1 MTDKFSSIKPYSDHE
16 VNDVL
21 NSMIEKDSFINAL
34 LSQQNLITRFIPF
47 SKFFLKKYLLRL
59 IKDINSIDA
68 YQLLYE
74 KLIKDIISN
83 KINNFQLSGLDNID
97 PKQNYLFISNHRDIT
112 LDPALLNY
120 AIFQHGHKTF
130 NIAIGDNL
138 IKDSWVSDLMRL
150 NKSFIIKR
158 SGSSKKEIYKSL
170 KLASEFIGYKILN
183 SDESVW
189 IAQRQGRAKDG
200 IDATDSSILK
210 MIYLSAKND
219 MSIGEYFNKLKIVP
233 VSLSYEIDPNDIS
246 KANELSITNSNG
258 HYKKSKNEDFFSIY
272 NGIFGNKG
280 NVSLKICKPI
290 NLDKNINFES
300 IAKIIDKEIISGYK
314 LHLTN
319 YAAARLLSIEFDK
332 NDLSEEELTIAVN
345 EMTDKVS
352 KLSDGVKKNLLLQ
365 YANPIIQKQN
375 LV

>member
-1 MTDKFSSIKPYSDHE
+1 LTDKFSSIKPYSDHE
-16 VNDVL
+16 VNGVL
-21 NSMIEKDSFINAL
+21 NRIIANDNFIDAL
-34 LSQQNLITRFIPF
+34 RSQQNQLTRFVPF
-47 SKFFLKKYLLRL
+47 SKFFLKKYMLRL
-59 IKDINSIDA
+59 IKNINSVDA

-74 KLIKDIISN
+74 KLIKDIISS
-83 KINNFQLSGLDNID
+83 KIDNFNVSGLDNIE
-97 PKQNYLFISNHRDIT
+97 PEQNYLFISNHRDIT

-158 SGSSKKEIYKSL
+158 SGNSKKEIYKSL
-170 KLASEFIGYKILN
+170 KLASEFIGNKILN
-183 SDESVW
+183 SYESVW

-200 IDATDSSILK
+200 IDVTDSSILK
-210 MIYLSAKND
+210 MIYLSAKNV

-233 VSLSYEIDPNDIS
+233 ISLSYEIDPNDVF
-246 KANELSITNSNG
+246 KANELSIISNNG
-258 HYKKSKNEDFFSIY
+258 HYIKSKNEDFLSIY

-290 NLDKNINFES
+290 NLDKDINFDS
-300 IAKIIDKEIISGYK
+300 IAEIIDKEIISGYK
-314 LHLTN
+314 LHSTN
-319 YAAARLLSIEFDK
+319 FAAASLLSIEFDK
-332 NDLSEEELTIAVN
+332 KQLGEQELKKAVN
-345 EMTDKVS
+345 EMSNKVS
-352 KLSDGVKKNLLLQ
+352 KLSDGVRKNLLLQ

>member
-16 VNDVL
+16 VNGVL
-21 NSMIEKDSFINAL
+21 NRIIANDNFIDAL
-34 LSQQNLITRFIPF
+34 QSQQNQLTRFVPF
-47 SKFFLKKYLLRL
+47 SKFFLKKYMLRL
-59 IKDINSIDA
+59 IKNINSVDA

-74 KLIKDIISN
+74 KLIKDIISS
-83 KINNFQLSGLDNID
+83 KIDNFNVSGLDNIE
-97 PKQNYLFISNHRDIT
+97 PEQNYLFISNHRDIT

-158 SGSSKKEIYKSL
+158 SGNSKKEIYKSL
-170 KLASEFIGYKILN
+170 KLASEFIGNKILN
-183 SDESVW
+183 SYESVW

-200 IDATDSSILK
+200 IDVTDSSILK
-210 MIYLSAKND
+210 MIYLSAKNV

-233 VSLSYEIDPNDIS
+233 ISLSYEIDPNDVF
-246 KANELSITNSNG
+246 KANELSIISNNG
-258 HYKKSKNEDFFSIY
+258 HYIKSKNEDFLSIY

-290 NLDKNINFES
+290 NLDKDINFDS
-300 IAKIIDKEIISGYK
+300 IAEIIDKEIISGYK
-314 LHLTN
+314 LHSTN
-319 YAAARLLSIEFDK
+319 FAAASLLSIEFDK
-332 NDLSEEELTIAVN
+332 KQLGEQELKKAVN
-345 EMTDKVS
+345 EMSNKVS
-352 KLSDGVKKNLLLQ
+352 KLSDGVRKNLLLQ

>member
-16 VNDVL
+16 VNEVL
-21 NSMIEKDSFINAL
+21 NSIIEKDSFINAL

-68 YQLLYE
+68 YQLLYK

-246 KANELSITNSNG
+246 KANELLITNSNG

>member
-158 SGSSKKEIYKSL
+158 SGNSKKEIYKSL

-345 EMTDKVS
+345 EMNDKVS

>member
-1 MTDKFSSIKPYSDHE
+1 LTDKFSSIKPYSDHE
-16 VNDVL
+16 VNGVL
-21 NSMIEKDSFINAL
+21 NRIIANDNFIDAL
-34 LSQQNLITRFIPF
+34 QSQQNQLTRFVPF
-47 SKFFLKKYLLRL
+47 SKFFLKKYMLRL
-59 IKDINSIDA
+59 IKNINSVDA

-74 KLIKDIISN
+74 KLIKDIISS
-83 KINNFQLSGLDNID
+83 KIDNFNISGLDNIE
-97 PKQNYLFISNHRDIT
+97 PEQNYLFISNHRDIT

-158 SGSSKKEIYKSL
+158 SGNSKKEIYKSL
-170 KLASEFIGYKILN
+170 KLASEFIGNKILN
-183 SDESVW
+183 SYESVW

-200 IDATDSSILK
+200 IDVTDSSILK
-210 MIYLSAKND
+210 MIYLSAKNV
-219 MSIGEYFNKLKIVP
+219 MSIDEYFNKLKIVP
-233 VSLSYEIDPNDIS
+233 ISLSYEIDPNDIS
-246 KANELSITNSNG
+246 KANELSIISNNG
-258 HYKKSKNEDFFSIY
+258 HYIKSKNEDFLSIY

-290 NLDKNINFES
+290 NLDKDINFDS
-300 IAKIIDKEIISGYK
+300 IAEIIDKEIISGYK
-314 LHLTN
+314 LHSTN
-319 YAAARLLSIEFDK
+319 FAAATLLSIKFDK
-332 NDLSEEELTIAVN
+332 KELGEQELKKAVY
-345 EMTDKVS
+345 EMSNKVS
-352 KLSDGVKKNLLLQ
+352 KLSDGVRKNVLLQ

>member
-16 VNDVL
+16 VNGVL
-21 NSMIEKDSFINAL
+21 NRIIANDNFIDAL
-34 LSQQNLITRFIPF
+34 QSQQNQLTRFVPF
-47 SKFFLKKYLLRL
+47 SKFFLKKYMLRL
-59 IKDINSIDA
+59 IKNINSVDA

-74 KLIKDIISN
+74 KLIKDIISS
-83 KINNFQLSGLDNID
+83 KIDNFNVSGLDNIE
-97 PKQNYLFISNHRDIT
+97 PEQNYLFISNHRDIT

-158 SGSSKKEIYKSL
+158 SGNSKKEIYKSL
-170 KLASEFIGYKILN
+170 KLASEFIGNKILN
-183 SDESVW
+183 SYESVW

-200 IDATDSSILK
+200 IDVTDSSILK
-210 MIYLSAKND
+210 MIYLSAKNV

-233 VSLSYEIDPNDIS
+233 ISLSYEIDPNDVS
-246 KANELSITNSNG
+246 KANELSIISNNG
-258 HYKKSKNEDFFSIY
+258 HYIKSKNEDFLSIY

-290 NLDKNINFES
+290 NLDKDINFDS
-300 IAKIIDKEIISGYK
+300 IAEIIDKEIISGYK
-314 LHLTN
+314 LHSTN
-319 YAAARLLSIEFDK
+319 FAAASLLSIEFDK
-332 NDLSEEELTIAVN
+332 KQLGEQELKKAVN
-345 EMTDKVS
+345 EMSNKVS
-352 KLSDGVKKNLLLQ
+352 KLSDGVRKNLLLQ

>member
-74 KLIKDIISN
+74 KLIKDIINN

-246 KANELSITNSNG
+246 KANELLITNSNG

-345 EMTDKVS
+345 EMINKVS

>member
-16 VNDVL
+16 VNGVL
-21 NSMIEKDSFINAL
+21 NRIIANDNFIDAL
-34 LSQQNLITRFIPF
+34 RSQQNQLTRFVPF
-47 SKFFLKKYLLRL
+47 SKFFLKKYMLRL
-59 IKDINSIDA
+59 IKNINSVDA

-74 KLIKDIISN
+74 KLIKDMISS
-83 KINNFQLSGLDNID
+83 KIDNFNLSGLDNID

-158 SGSSKKEIYKSL
+158 SGNSKKEIYKSL
-170 KLASEFIGYKILN
+170 KLASEFIGNKILN
-183 SDESVW
+183 SNESVW

-200 IDATDSSILK
+200 IDATDTSILK
-210 MIYLSAKND
+210 MIYLSAKKD

-233 VSLSYEIDPNDIS
+233 ISLSYEIDPNDVS
-246 KANELSITNSNG
+246 KANELSIISSNG
-258 HYKKSKNEDFFSIY
+258 RYIKSKNEDFLSIY

-280 NVSLKICKPI
+280 NVSLKICKPV
-290 NLDKNINFES
+290 NLDKDINFDS
-300 IAKIIDKEIISGYK
+300 IAEIIDKKIISGYK
-314 LHLTN
+314 LHSSN
-319 YAAARLLSIEFDK
+319 YAAASLLRIGFDK
-332 NDLSEEELTIAVN
+332 NEIAEEELNKAVN
-345 EMTDKVS
+345 EMSNKVS
-352 KLSDGVKKNLLLQ
+352 LLSDGVRKNLLLQ

>member
-21 NSMIEKDSFINAL
+21 NRIIEKDSFINAL

-74 KLIKDIISN
+74 KLIKDIINN

-345 EMTDKVS
+345 EMNDKVS